1 MEKNNY
7 ITVTQLNKY
16 LKYKIDND
24 PNLGIVFLK
33 GEISNF
39 KNHSRGHFYFTLK
52 DETSRINAIMFK
64 TYASLVKF
72 QLYDGM
78 KVLVTGRVSVYEAS
92 GSYQIYVEEIM
103 EDGVGSLYLAF
114 EQLKEKLQKEGLFL
128 ESHKKKIPK
137 IPRRIGIVTAPTGAA
152 IKDILSTIKRRWPL
166 CETILFPALVQG
178 DLASQDIVKKIKMAD
193 TYDLDV
199 LIVGR
204 GGGSLEDLWPFNE
217 EIVARA
223 IYEAKVP
230 IISAVGHEIDFKIAD
245 FVADK
250 RAPTPTGAAEMAV
263 PNLPDVKN
271 YLEQV
276 TIRLQKAMTTKL
288 NMASQ
293 RLKNLTDRRI
303 FKNPV
308 MIYEAKEQLF
318 DSLFEKLNSNI
329 KAYLNN
335 KINTLN
341 LIKASY
347 IFKNPSVLYIDKI
360 YLYNDTIKK
369 INNNMEKYLINK
381 TNNYQTLLNKLEILN
396 PITTLKRGYTI
407 TYNQDMTITSI
418 KDVKVGDK
426 IKSKLKDG
434 FIESEVLNIH
444 EQGEN
449 SNIKIELCKN

>member
-128 ESHKKKIPK
+128 ESHKKKNPK

-230 IISAVGHEIDFKIAD
+230 IISAVGHEIDFTIAD

-449 SNIKIELCKN
+449 SI

>member
-1 MEKNNY
+1 MEKTNY

-103 EDGVGSLYLAF
+103 EDGIGSLYLAF

-178 DLASQDIVKKIKMAD
+178 DLASQDIVKKIKIAD

-230 IISAVGHEIDFKIAD
+230 IISAVGHEIDFTIAD

-288 NMASQ
+288 NIASQ

-449 SNIKIELCKN
+449 SI

>member
-178 DLASQDIVKKIKMAD
+178 DLASQDIVKKIKIAD

-230 IISAVGHEIDFKIAD
+230 IISAVGHEIDFTIAD

-308 MIYEAKEQLF
+308 IIYEAKEQLF
-318 DSLFEKLNSNI
+318 DTLFEKLNSNM
-329 KAYLNN
+329 KTYLNN

-381 TNNYQTLLNKLEILN
+381 ANNYQTLLNKLEILN

-418 KDVKVGDK
+418 KDVKVGEK

-444 EQGEN
+444 EQG
-449 SNIKIELCKN
+449 KNPI

>member
-103 EDGVGSLYLAF
+103 EDGIGSLYLAF
-114 EQLKEKLQKEGLFL
+114 EQLKEKLKKEGLFL

-178 DLASQDIVKKIKMAD
+178 DLASQDIVKKIKIAD

-230 IISAVGHEIDFKIAD
+230 IISAVGHEIDFTIAD

-449 SNIKIELCKN
+449 SI

>member
-114 EQLKEKLQKEGLFL
+114 EQLKEKLKKEGLFL

-178 DLASQDIVKKIKMAD
+178 DLASKDIVKKIKIAD

-230 IISAVGHEIDFKIAD
+230 IISAVGHEIDFTIAD

-449 SNIKIELCKN
+449 SI

>member
-178 DLASQDIVKKIKMAD
+178 DLASQDIVKKIKIAD

-230 IISAVGHEIDFKIAD
+230 IISAVGHEIDFTIAD

-449 SNIKIELCKN
+449 SI

>member
-78 KVLVTGRVSVYEAS
+78 KVLVSGRVSVYEAS

-230 IISAVGHEIDFKIAD
+230 IISAVGHEIDFTIAD

-449 SNIKIELCKN
+449 SI

>member
-1 MEKNNY
+1 MEKTNY

-103 EDGVGSLYLAF
+103 EDGIGSLYLAF
-114 EQLKEKLQKEGLFL
+114 EQLKEKLKKEGLFL

-178 DLASQDIVKKIKMAD
+178 DLASQDIVKKIKIAD

-230 IISAVGHEIDFKIAD
+230 IISAVGHEIDFTIAD

-449 SNIKIELCKN
+449 SI

>member
-114 EQLKEKLQKEGLFL
+114 EQLKEKLKKEGLFL

-217 EIVARA
+217 EIVAKA

-230 IISAVGHEIDFKIAD
+230 IISAVGHEIDFTIAD

-308 MIYEAKEQLF
+308 IIYEAKEQLF

-449 SNIKIELCKN
+449 SI

>member
-114 EQLKEKLQKEGLFL
+114 EQLKEKLKKEGLFL

-193 TYDLDV
+193 TYDLDI

-230 IISAVGHEIDFKIAD
+230 IISAVGHEIDFTIAD

-449 SNIKIELCKN
+449 SI

>member
-230 IISAVGHEIDFKIAD
+230 IISAVGHEIDFTIAD

-418 KDVKVGDK
+418 KDVKVGEK

-449 SNIKIELCKN
+449 SI

>member
-114 EQLKEKLQKEGLFL
+114 EQLKEKLKKEGLFL

-230 IISAVGHEIDFKIAD
+230 IISAVGHEIDFTIAD

-449 SNIKIELCKN
+449 SI

>member
-1 MEKNNY
+1 MEKTNY

-103 EDGVGSLYLAF
+103 EDGIGSLYLAF

-178 DLASQDIVKKIKMAD
+178 DLASQDIVKKIKIAD

-230 IISAVGHEIDFKIAD
+230 IISAVGHEIDFTIAD

-293 RLKNLTDRRI
+293 KLKNLTDRRI

-449 SNIKIELCKN
+449 SI

>member
-1 MEKNNY
+1 MEKTNY

-178 DLASQDIVKKIKMAD
+178 DLASQDIVKKIKIAD

-230 IISAVGHEIDFKIAD
+230 IISAVGHEIDFTIAD

-293 RLKNLTDRRI
+293 KLKNLTDRRI

-449 SNIKIELCKN
+449 SI

>member
-114 EQLKEKLQKEGLFL
+114 EQLKEKLKKEGLFL

-193 TYDLDV
+193 TYDLDI

-230 IISAVGHEIDFKIAD
+230 IISAVGHEIDFTIAD

-263 PNLPDVKN
+263 PNLEDVKN

-449 SNIKIELCKN
+449 SI

>member
-103 EDGVGSLYLAF
+103 EDGSGSLYLAF

-178 DLASQDIVKKIKMAD
+178 DLASQDIVKKIKIAD

-230 IISAVGHEIDFKIAD
+230 IISAVGHEIDFTIAD

-449 SNIKIELCKN
+449 SI

>member
-230 IISAVGHEIDFKIAD
+230 IISAVGHEIDFTIAD

-293 RLKNLTDRRI
+293 KLKNLTDRRI

-407 TYNQDMTITSI
+407 TYNQDMTIISI

-449 SNIKIELCKN
+449 SI